1 MNVVVIGG
9 GMVGAAA
16 ALALAKHR
24 HRVTVIE
31 AAPEVISEG
40 DWDLRISSVH
50 LRNVQWLKQLG
61 VWQGIRNGRVFDYT
75 DLAVQSRDGQ
85 RLHFSA
91 AEINEQ
97 SLGAMVE
104 NNALQQALWQQLRSH
119 KVTILS
125 ETKVEQFDLLGQTVT
140 LNHGETL
147 SYDLLIGADGASSQ
161 VAKAAS
167 IGTRGWDYDMRC
179 LLAIAEVENDLPS
192 ATWEVFRD
200 KGPYALLPLSSH
212 EACLID
218 YRSEQEWQQLC
229 AQAKQVH
236 HELNATFTPH
246 IGPHNVQRFAS
257 FPLRRQRALSYH
269 AHQSVVLIG
278 DAAHSIHPLA
288 GQGVNLGFADVQEL
302 ALQLSEQ
309 PLTSALPAYER
320 ARLRE
325 NQQMMR
331 AMDAIHV
338 GFRSQHLLPRGM
350 VAAGLAVVDKF
361 APIKRAIVRKATGF

>member
-16 ALALAKHR
+16 ALALAKHK

-61 VWQGIRNGRVFDYT
+61 VWQHIRNERVFDYT

-85 RLHFSA
+85 RVNFSA

-104 NNALQQALWQQLRSH
+104 NNALQQALWQQLRAN
-119 KVTILS
+119 KVTILC
-125 ETKVEQFDLLGQTVT
+125 ETKVEQFNLPAQTVT
-140 LNHGETL
+140 LSNGESL
-147 SYDLLIGADGASSQ
+147 AYDLLIGADGAHSQ
-161 VAKAAS
+161 VAKVAG
-167 IGTRGWDYDMRC
+167 IGSRGWDYDMRC
-179 LLAIAEVENDLPS
+179 LLAIANVENELPS

-200 KGPYALLPLSSH
+200 KGPYALLPLGRH

-218 YRSEQEWQQLC
+218 YRSEQEWQQLS
-229 AQAKQVH
+229 AQPAQVH

-246 IGPHNVQRFAS
+246 IGPFKVQRFAS

-269 AHQSVVLIG
+269 AHHSVVLIG

-302 ALQLSEQ
+302 ALQLIEQ

-320 ARLRE
+320 ARVRE
-325 NQQMMR
+325 NQHMMR

-338 GFRSQHLLPRGM
+338 GFRSQHLLPRGI

-361 APIKRAIVRKATGF
+361 TPLKSALIRKATGF